1 MSSGRWREAA
11 LSVLLGLA
19 VVGVW
24 ELVVRAFAVPEYV
37 VPAPSAVFVALGRG
51 LASGVYV
58 THLAYTLAEALLGF
72 AIGSLIGLMLGAAIA
87 RSPRL
92 ERVLYPYVVGFQ
104 AMPKIAIAPLLIMWM
119 GFGIWS
125 KVAMAAMIAFFP
137 MLVNVITGLRAADRD
152 LIDLMRS
159 LSASEWQIFRM
170 VRLPNA
176 LPYIFAAL
184 DIAIVFSLLAAIV
197 AEFVGAQVGMGHL
210 ILMMN
215 FSLDVAGV
223 FAILVILSVVGVALH
238 MVVVKL
244 QRRVVFWVQTD
255 DMTGVK

>member
-1 MSSGRWREAA
+1 MSPGRRGEAA
-11 LSVLLGLA
+11 LSALLGLA

-24 ELVVRAFAVPEYV
+24 ELVVRALAVPEYL
-37 VPAPSAVFVALGRG
+37 VPAPTAVIMALGRG

-58 THLAYTLAEALLGF
+58 IHLGYTLLEALLGF

-87 RSPRL
+87 RSPLL

-104 AMPKIAIAPLLIMWM
+104 AMPKIAIAPLLILWM

-137 MLVNVITGLRAADRD
+137 MLVNVITGLRSADRD
-152 LIDLMRS
+152 SIDLMRS
-159 LSASEWQIFRM
+159 LSASEWQIYRM

-197 AEFVGAQVGMGHL
+197 AEFVGAQVGMGNL
-210 ILMMN
+210 ILQMN
-215 FSLDVAGV
+215 SALDVAGV
-223 FAILVILSVVGVALH
+223 FAVLIILSAVGVMLH
-238 MVVVKL
+238 LVVVKL
-244 QRRVVFWVQTD
+244 QRRVVFWGGTSD
-255 DMTGVK
+255 TTGKM